1 MVCFIAQAEHA
12 GLFSF
17 LGRNWVIDVTFLSH
31 AMTQEGRRFDCLNRA
46 NRMSFITYGHITETK
61 WPVLITQC

>member
-17 LGRNWVIDVTFLSH
+17 LGRNWVIDVAFLSH
-31 AMTQEGRRFDCLNRA
+31 AMTPEGCRFDCLNRVG
-46 NRMSFITYGHITETK
+46 RMGFITYGHITETK
-61 WPVLITQC
+61 WPVLITQY

>member
-31 AMTQEGRRFDCLNRA
+31 AMTQEGYRFDGLNRA
-46 NRMSFITYGHITETK
+46 DRMGFITYGHITETK
-61 WPVLITQC
+61 WLVLITRY